1 MRNKKNA
8 EAHSQQE
15 PEMEEALKNEN
26 VGGDEKIQDGEMES
40 VEETPLDELEILKNK
55 SLENFEGWQRE
66 RADFL
71 NYKKRIEREQLSLK
85 NFIIADIVKKY
96 LAVLDDMDLAFK
108 NRPTC
113 SDCQD
118 WANGIGLIHQKLKT
132 TLENEGIEP
141 IPADGLE
148 FDPNV
153 HEAITQID
161 SPDHES
167 GTVVEVMRQ
176 GYKIGD
182 RIIRPALVIVAR

>member
-1 MRNKKNA
+1 MRNKKNT
-8 EAHSQQE
+8 EKNPQQE
-15 PEMEEALKNEN
+15 SDMEETLKNQNTDVDPEN
-26 VGGDEKIQDGEMES
+26 TDGEKS
-40 VEETPLDELEILKNK
+40 PVENPQQDELEILKNK

-71 NYKKRIEREQLSLK
+71 NYKKRIEREQLSLR
-85 NFIIADIVKKY
+85 NFIVADIVKKY
-96 LAVLDDMDLAFK
+96 LAIMDDMELAFK
-108 NRPTC
+108 NRPNC
-113 SDCQD
+113 GDCQD
-118 WANGIGLIHQKLKT
+118 WVNGIVLIHQKLKS
-132 TLENEGIEP
+132 TLESEGIEL
-141 IPADGLE
+141 IPAEGIE